1 MARLFLSNAGHI
13 VCSDAEV
20 LDSEDGVTAGRI
32 QLKRPLRLVPAEGGA
47 VNMKPMFIKEEWIN
61 IDRAD
66 LGMELDCDDAIDRAY
81 DQAAAEIFSGIIMP
95 AFDDIKKL

>member
-20 LDSEDGVTAGRI
+20 LDTTDGVTCGRV

-47 VNMKPMFIKEEWIN
+47 VNLKPMFIKEEWVN

-66 LGMELDCDDAIDRAY
+66 LGMEFECDSAIDKAY
-81 DQAAAEIFSGIIMP
+81 AQASAEIFSGIILP
-95 AFDDIKKL
+95 G